1 NIAATT
7 ASQATANVE
16 MAGDIKLNGIMT
28 ARKGIFEK
36 QPRGGKLKK
45 LTFTLVDGFEVL
57 RTKLLGYLERA
68 PFTGLQL
75 NDERIHFKA
84 SKDASQNRFF
94 VVNADNFGTL
104 LRRRRKS
111 WNQDVLGNLSFEFFL
126 YCKARPKPAP
136 TLHRATAARIRTA
149 TAAVEPYQENN
160 GVVLGPITLNHLVT
174 THDRQPDSTQFT
186 IPIDNT
192 TRQAMAI
199 DEAAARLATA
209 LQNNVQRQTAS
220 IRLEINGT
228 WNTFKVDVSSLRNAL
243 RLPDH
248 DKFTQGIFHGFVPV
262 DPPAM
267 NLNDVDHIEEEKVS
281 AKREEEG

>member
-7 ASQATANVE
+7 ASQATANVD

-28 ARKGIFEK
+28 ARKGIIEK
-36 QPRGGKLKK
+36 QPRGGKIKK

-75 NDERIHFKA
+75 NDGRILFKA

-111 WNQDVLGNLSFEFFL
+111 WNQDVLGNLSFEFFF

-192 TRQAMAI
+192 TRQAQLTRQ
-199 DEAAARLATA
+199 RL
-209 LQNNVQRQTAS
+209 
-220 IRLEINGT
+220 
-228 WNTFKVDVSSLRNAL
+228 D
-243 RLPDH
+243 
-248 DKFTQGIFHGFVPV
+248 
-262 DPPAM
+262 
-267 NLNDVDHIEEEKVS
+267 
-281 AKREEEG
+281 